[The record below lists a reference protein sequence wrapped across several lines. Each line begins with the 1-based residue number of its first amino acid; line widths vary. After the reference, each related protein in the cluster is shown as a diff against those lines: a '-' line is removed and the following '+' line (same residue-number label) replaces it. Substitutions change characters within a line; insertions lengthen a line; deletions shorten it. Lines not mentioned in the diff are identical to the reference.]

1 MKMWNEKGQFDY
13 DGCVQVGTTINY
25 GDNDSV
31 HVTAENYTTLR
42 SIFIG
47 RVVEVGTSFS
57 NPAIDSMGDW
67 FVTHLNE
74 PGIMEYVGVI
84 LVREGYAIR
93 ESDTQIRVIR

>member
-25 GDNDSV
+25 GNNDSV
-31 HVTAENYTTLR
+31 HVTAENYTALR
-42 SIFIG
+42 SVFIG
-47 RVVEVGTSFS
+47 RVVEVGTSYS
-57 NPAIDSMGDW
+57 SPAIDSMGDW
-67 FVTHLNE
+67 FITQLNE
-74 PGIMEYVGVI
+74 PGMMEYVGVI